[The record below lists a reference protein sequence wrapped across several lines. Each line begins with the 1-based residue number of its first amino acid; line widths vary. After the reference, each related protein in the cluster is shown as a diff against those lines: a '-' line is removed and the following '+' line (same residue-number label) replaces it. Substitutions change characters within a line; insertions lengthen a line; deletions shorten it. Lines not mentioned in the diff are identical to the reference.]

1 MRRWLVVLLVVLVVI
16 VLLVG
21 GLIFY
26 FYNKYE
32 EEIGVFRGLKGE
44 ADVLFDEGVVG
55 PDDCSSFLGCGR
67 YCFSNEELCVEFCEE
82 NPGNELCV
90 LAMEGVE
97 SGELDLE
104 SYDSDFGLSEED

>member
-1 MRRWLVVLLVVLVVI
+1 MILLAVLAVVVLVV
-16 VLLVG
+16 G
-21 GLIFY
+21 GVVFY

-67 YCFSNEELCVEFCEE
+67 YCLSNEEDCVGFCED

-90 LAMEGVE
+90 LAREKFE

-104 SYDSDFGLSEED
+104 SYGSDFNLSE